1 MIHDCKGLRLHA
13 ICVHYKAFLATMFVD
28 CCPLTIR
35 ILLTTKFIVTQYY
48 SACCMLLLSATKLN
62 SVTPPLLLI
71 ALRQFDL
78 GHSLKREDLP
88 SLLW

>member
-1 MIHDCKGLRLHA
+1 MQRIA
-13 ICVHYKAFLATMFVD
+13 IAYNLCTTPFLATMFVG

-35 ILLTTKFIVTQYY
+35 ILLTIKFIVTQYY

-62 SVTPPLLLI
+62 SVTLPLLLI